1 MDVSSKTVLLI
12 NIGAALALIGLLSI
26 RFAGFSDLPGNETQK
41 AAGRGCFYPL
51 KTPPLRTDRRL

>member
-26 RFAGFSDLPGNETQK
+26 RFGWF
-41 AAGRGCFYPL
+41 
-51 KTPPLRTDRRL
+51 